1 MKRTISIFILLIFTT
16 TTFAQTYTGQ
26 VLDES
31 TKKSLEYVNIGVIG
45 KDIGTVSDVNGHY
58 NINIGTGFDND
69 SIRFSY
75 TGYIPISIKMTDFKK
90 QSHLIS
96 LKPQVFNLSEVVI
109 KPIRVKEKKLGNNFK
124 VFFQAG
130 FKDNRKGYEMG
141 VLLKVKKRAILHNI
155 SIKVSNCSYDSLCFR
170 LNIYKETDKKTFV
183 NVLRDPIYIFRKV
196 PKSRFILNVNLS
208 DNKLNDIVVEGNTLV
223 TMEFIKDLGKGGL
236 YLASGMIGA
245 KSYCRK
251 TSQGKW
257 ESLPVKLGISVDA
270 EVEK

>member
-1 MKRTISIFILLIFTT
+1 MKRSINLIILFIFPII
-16 TTFAQTYTGQ
+16 TFAQTYSGN
-26 VLDES
+26 VLNE
-31 TKKSLEYVNIGVIG
+31 KKEPLGYVNIGVIG
-45 KDIGTVSDVNGHY
+45 KDVGTVSDISGHY
-58 NINIGTGFDND
+58 SINIDPLFEND

-75 TGYIPISIKMTDFKK
+75 TGYTPVTIKVADFKK
-90 QSHLIS
+90 RSHLIS

-109 KPIRVKEKKLGNNFK
+109 KPIRIEEKKLGNNFK

-130 FKDNRKGYEMG
+130 FRDNRKGYEMG
-141 VLLKVKKRAILHNI
+141 VLLKIKKRAILHNI

-170 LNIYKETDKKTFV
+170 LNVYKETGKKTFV
-183 NVLRDPIYIFRKV
+183 NVLRDPIYVFRKV
-196 PKSRFILNVNLS
+196 PKSRFILNANLS

-257 ESLPVKLGISVDA
+257 ESLPVKLGISVGA